1 MEDCYSVKEYNKAM
15 CILSVN
21 VRHSNW
27 TYKTTEQMFVITG
40 SCALW
45 RCTQVYKIVVSA
57 FLQII
62 HSILLKQTRLI
73 GYYTEDIY
81 VCVYIYYNRLVI
93 QINQHYEID
102 ITFRNWFS
110 HNFPIIVSWF
120 IVFH

>member
-1 MEDCYSVKEYNKAM
+1 M
-15 CILSVN
+15 
-21 VRHSNW
+21 
-27 TYKTTEQMFVITG
+27 
-40 SCALW
+40 
-45 RCTQVYKIVVSA
+45 YKIVVSA

-102 ITFRNWFS
+102 ITFRN
-110 HNFPIIVSWF
+110 
-120 IVFH
+120 